1 MIHGDIDDNGYIL
14 LMMLTQYLYFFQET
28 LLASKMTSVEDGV
41 YKCHHHRSDHHHN
54 HHHRKRRYAVSPFKF
69 HTMVVLWHVVNFST
83 KLPKDVQLSVFKEA
97 FDKWHDVS
105 RLNFSYTANVTKAHI
120 KISFLKGTVVYC
132 TCSNCWIVSEA

>member
-1 MIHGDIDDNGYIL
+1 
-14 LMMLTQYLYFFQET
+14 
-28 LLASKMTSVEDGV
+28 MTSVEDGV

-54 HHHRKRRYAVSPFKF
+54 HHHRKRRNAISPSKF
-69 HTMVVLWHVVNFST
+69 HTMVVMWHVVNFST

-120 KISFLKGTVVYC
+120 KIRFFLKGTVVYC
-132 TCSNCWIVSEA
+132 TCSNCWIVSEAQSWTTATLTNQKRLIYLINQSHACVVCQ